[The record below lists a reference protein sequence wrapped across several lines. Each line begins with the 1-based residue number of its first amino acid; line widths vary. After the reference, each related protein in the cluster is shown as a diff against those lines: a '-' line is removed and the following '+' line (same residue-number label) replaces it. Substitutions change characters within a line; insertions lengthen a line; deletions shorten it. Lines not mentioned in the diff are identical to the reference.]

1 MTVNER
7 VLRVKVNYMNKSLV
21 FTVGGKDF
29 EELNEPV
36 TVNFTVTGGGGSG
49 GGSAVTVNFT
59 VTGGGGSGGGS
70 AVTVN
75 FTVTGGADAVVVG
88 GGGGGEC
95 FTINILDDNVL
106 EGEQKFTVT
115 IINPPDMVNSLF
127 STTDVIIND
136 DEGKKI
142 PLDSLY
148 ISIFSNIICNMYV
161 L

>member
-59 VTGGGGSGGGS
+59 VTGG
-70 AVTVN
+70 
-75 FTVTGGADAVVVG
+75 ADAVVGG

-127 STTDVIIND
+127 STTDIIIND
-136 DEGKKI
+136 DEGKRI